1 MVSLQEKMVMLGV
14 NNILM
19 DRANKIVNKENTT
32 MLLLGVIN
40 MFTLEVI
47 NMFTLEVI
55 NMFTLGSSI

>member
-40 MFTLEVI
+40 MFTL
-47 NMFTLEVI
+47 
-55 NMFTLGSSI
+55 GSSI